1 MAKVYIYIY
10 YSNFQISPQNT
21 IDFTFLLMAL
31 CEHPALF
38 LLNVFVD
45 VLSSNWDAV
54 SYSSFRAYLKLSF
67 WGAFPHSLSTSWS
80 CVLSCQNIKLFSF
93 RAFSMCTLIIVVG
106 NMISASL
113 KPSLY
118 TWKFSVHI
126 LLKPSLKDFEHN
138 LASMW
143 NECNCVV
150 VWTFFGIALL
160 WD

>member
-67 WGAFPHSLSTSWS
+67 WGAFPHSLSTSWP